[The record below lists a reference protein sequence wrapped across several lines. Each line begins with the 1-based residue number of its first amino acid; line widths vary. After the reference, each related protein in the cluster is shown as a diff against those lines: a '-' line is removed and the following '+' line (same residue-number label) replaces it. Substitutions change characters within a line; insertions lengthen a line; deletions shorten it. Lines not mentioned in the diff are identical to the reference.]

1 MYVNTSGYS
10 QYIVFSRLLQVS
22 NRFVRDYLFENV
34 IFDRIELRHFCDFS
48 CRQLFFYGILR
59 LIIALPVKESV
70 HPEGPM
76 SKKKLIMIAD
86 DERGIHE
93 SLRMYLAREGY
104 DVYSVF
110 RGDDVMEAFEQM
122 QPDLIILDIMMP
134 GRSGTQLCAD
144 IRAVSMTPIIIL
156 TAKGEEVDKL
166 LGFALG
172 ADDYIV
178 KPFSPREI
186 VSRIQVIFRRMNQL
200 LEEPTHGKLTIGNT
214 VIDLK
219 CYEVLVNGE
228 RVTLS
233 PKEVEILHLM
243 AKHPRQVFTREQLLD
258 NIWGFDFNGDPRVV
272 DTSIKRIRKK
282 LPPDTDIQLKSV
294 YGVGYKAE
302 VEHA

>member
-1 MYVNTSGYS
+1 MN
-10 QYIVFSRLLQVS
+10 
-22 NRFVRDYLFENV
+22 
-34 IFDRIELRHFCDFS
+34 
-48 CRQLFFYGILR
+48 
-59 LIIALPVKESV
+59 
-70 HPEGPM
+70 
-76 SKKKLIMIAD
+76 KKKMILIAD
-86 DERGIHE
+86 DEKGIHE
-93 SLRMYLAREGY
+93 SLRMYLTREGY

-110 RGDDVMEAFEQM
+110 RGNEVMEAFAQTS
-122 QPDLIILDIMMP
+122 PDLVILDIMMP
-134 GRSGTQLCAD
+134 GRSGTQVCSD
-144 IRAVSMTPIIIL
+144 IRAVSNVPIIIL

-186 VSRIQVIFRRMNQL
+186 VSRIQVIFRRLNQMT
-200 LEEPTHGKLTIGNT
+200 LEPDRGRLVHGNT

-219 CYEVLVNGE
+219 CYEVTVNGE
-228 RVTLS
+228 KVVLS

-243 AKHPRQVFTREQLLD
+243 ASHPRQVFTREQLLD

-282 LPPDTDIQLKSV
+282 MPEDTDLQLRSV

-302 VEHA
+302 VITHAE